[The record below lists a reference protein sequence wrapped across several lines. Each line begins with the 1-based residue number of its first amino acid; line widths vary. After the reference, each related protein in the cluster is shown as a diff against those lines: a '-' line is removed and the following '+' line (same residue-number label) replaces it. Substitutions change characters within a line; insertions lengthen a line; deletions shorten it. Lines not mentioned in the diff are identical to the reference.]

1 MSSSWMWAPST
12 TSTVSIFICFLGYF
26 ISKEQRIFFRSWSRH
41 IIGEN
46 GLSPAP
52 SLSLSVTGHCF
63 LRKWLLL
70 CDPDDLSAGV
80 KGYLKVSLLVLAA
93 GDEPPV
99 SLIG

>member
-1 MSSSWMWAPST
+1 M
-12 TSTVSIFICFLGYF
+12 STVSKCHRYV
-26 ISKEQRIFFRSWSRH
+26 
-41 IIGEN
+41 IIYLEVSQFDSAL
-46 GLSPAP
+46 LS
-52 SLSLSVTGHCF
+52 SGHCF

-99 SLIG
+99 SLIGRKRIRKTALR